1 MNDLNELVK
10 IVEKFDNLDKIEKDM
25 NPEDFAKLNINLGFA
40 LNSIYFSKLYFYY
53 YNVY

>member
-1 MNDLNELVK
+1 
-10 IVEKFDNLDKIEKDM
+10 M

-53 YNVY
+53 YNVYQSKNFNIYLFIFN